1 MQDTNFNVKWAFT
14 VLFIALFVSMLGLG
28 VVSPLLSIYADD
40 LGATGIWL
48 GAIFS
53 GFNIAR
59 AIIMPVVGRLSD
71 RWGRRK
77 AFLIVGMVFFGLS
90 SIGYVLAST
99 ALHLFFG
106 RFLQGLGAG
115 MVLPISTAYIGD
127 ITPRGKEGLYTSII
141 SIARTLGWGCGPLL
155 SGFISEGYGIQLP
168 FYIMGGLAL
177 ISCLMLVTAL
187 PEYRH
192 IHTNSSTSSYREI
205 FRNKTVR
212 SLVLFRAI
220 NAIGTGN
227 LFSFFPLLADSLGAS
242 PTEIG
247 ILLSSRILTM
257 SLLQGLFG
265 ILVDRY
271 DKIKLIIISGAASAV
286 FMLLIPFAYTFIE
299 LLVVGILIGVAWAV
313 IMPAVT
319 ALGAE
324 HGRDSGMASVLSTIN
339 MGFSVG
345 MIIGPITSGFIQDTF
360 DLQSVFYFGG
370 LTAVGAVLIFYFLT
384 RNHQSPS

>member
-14 VLFIALFVSMLGLG
+14 VLFVALFVSMLGLG

-77 AFLIVGMVFFGLS
+77 AFLIVGMIFFGLS

-99 ALHLFFG
+99 ALHLFLG
-106 RFLQGLGAG
+106 RFLQGVGAG

-155 SGFISEGYGIQLP
+155 SGFISEGYGIQVP

-205 FRNKTVR
+205 LRNKTVR
-212 SLVLFRAI
+212 SLVLYRAI

-247 ILLSSRILTM
+247 VLLSSRILTM

-265 ILVDRY
+265 LLVDRY
-271 DKIKLIIISGAASAV
+271 DKIKLILISGAASAV

-339 MGFSVG
+339 MGFSIG
-345 MIIGPITSGFIQDTF
+345 MIIGPITSGFIQDTLN
-360 DLQSVFYFGG
+360 LQSVFYFGG
-370 LTAVGAVLIFYFLT
+370 LTAVGGVLIFYFLT
-384 RNHQSPS
+384 RNHQSLS

>member
-14 VLFIALFVSMLGLG
+14 VLFVALFVSMLGLG

-77 AFLIVGMVFFGLS
+77 AFLIVGMIFFGLS

-99 ALHLFFG
+99 ALHLFLG
-106 RFLQGLGAG
+106 RFLQGVGAG

-155 SGFISEGYGIQLP
+155 SGFISEGYGIQVP

-205 FRNKTVR
+205 LRNKTVR
-212 SLVLFRAI
+212 SLVLYRAI

-247 ILLSSRILTM
+247 VLLSSRILTM

-265 ILVDRY
+265 LLVDRY
-271 DKIKLIIISGAASAV
+271 DKIKLILISGAASAV

-339 MGFSVG
+339 MGFSIG
-345 MIIGPITSGFIQDTF
+345 MIIGPITSGFIQDTLN
-360 DLQSVFYFGG
+360 LQSVFYFGG
-370 LTAVGAVLIFYFLT
+370 LTAVGGVLIFYFLT
-384 RNHQSPS
+384 RNRQSPS

>member
-1 MQDTNFNVKWAFT
+1 MQDTNFNIKWAFS

-28 VVSPLLSIYADD
+28 VVSPLLSIYAND

-59 AIIMPVVGRLSD
+59 AIIMPIVGRLSD
-71 RWGRRK
+71 RWGRRRV
-77 AFLIVGMVFFGLS
+77 FLIVGMIFFGFS
-90 SIGYVLAST
+90 SLGYVLAST
-99 ALHLFFG
+99 ALHLFLG

-155 SGFISEGYGIQLP
+155 SGFIHEGYGLQVP

-177 ISCLMLVTAL
+177 VSCLLLFTAL
-187 PEYRH
+187 PEYPHVR
-192 IHTNSSTSSYREI
+192 NVSSTSSYREI
-205 FRNKTVR
+205 LRNKTIR
-212 SLVLFRAI
+212 SLVLYRAI

-247 ILLSSRILTM
+247 VLLSSRILIMT
-257 SLLQGLFG
+257 LLQGPFG
-265 ILVDRY
+265 ILVDRF
-271 DKIKLIIISGAASAV
+271 DKIKLILLSGGASAV
-286 FMLLIPFAYTFIE
+286 LMLLIPFAHSFIE
-299 LLVVGILIGVAWAV
+299 LLVLGVLIGVTWAV

-319 ALGAE
+319 ALAAE
-324 HGRDSGMASVLSTIN
+324 YGREIGMASVLSTVN
-339 MGFSVG
+339 MGFSIG
-345 MIIGPITSGFIQDTF
+345 MIIGPITSGAIQDTF
-360 DLQSVFYFGG
+360 DLPSVFYFGG
-370 LTAVGAVLIFYFLT
+370 STAVGGVLTFYLLV
-384 RNHQSPS
+384 RKR

>member
-1 MQDTNFNVKWAFT
+1 MQDTNFNIKWAFT

-127 ITPRGKEGLYTSII
+127 ITPHGKEGLYTSII

-177 ISCLMLVTAL
+177 ISCLLLVTAL

-192 IHTNSSTSSYREI
+192 IHTHSSTSSYREI
-205 FRNKTVR
+205 LRNKTVR
-212 SLVLFRAI
+212 SLVLYRAI

-247 ILLSSRILTM
+247 LLLSSRILTM

-271 DKIKLIIISGAASAV
+271 DKIKLILISGAASAV

-299 LLVVGILIGVAWAV
+299 LLVVGILIGVTWAV

-370 LTAVGAVLIFYFLT
+370 LTAFGGVLIFYFLT
-384 RNHQSPS
+384 RNHQSLS

>member
-1 MQDTNFNVKWAFT
+1 MQDTNFNTKWAFT

-28 VVSPLLSIYADD
+28 VVSPLLSIYAEE

-59 AIIMPVVGRLSD
+59 AIIMPIVGRLSD

-77 AFLIVGMVFFGLS
+77 AFLIVGMIFFGFS
-90 SIGYVLAST
+90 SLGYVLAST

-127 ITPRGKEGLYTSII
+127 ITPRGKEGLYTSVI
-141 SIARTLGWGCGPLL
+141 SIARTMGWGCGPLL
-155 SGFISEGYGIQLP
+155 SGFISEGYGAQVP

-177 ISCLMLVTAL
+177 VSCLLLFTAL
-187 PEYRH
+187 PEYPHVR
-192 IHTNSSTSSYREI
+192 NASSTSSYREI
-205 FRNKTVR
+205 LRNKTIR
-212 SLVLFRAI
+212 SLVLYRAI

-247 ILLSSRILTM
+247 VLLSSRILIMTV
-257 SLLQGLFG
+257 LQGPFG
-265 ILVDRY
+265 ILVDRF
-271 DKIKLIIISGAASAV
+271 DKIKLILLSGGASAV
-286 FMLLIPFAYTFIE
+286 FMLLIPFAHTFIE
-299 LLVVGILIGVAWAV
+299 LLVLGLLIGVTWAV

-324 HGRDSGMASVLSTIN
+324 YGRESGMASVLSTVN
-339 MGFSVG
+339 MGFSIG
-345 MIIGPITSGFIQDTF
+345 MIIGPITSGLIQDAF
-360 DLQSVFYFGG
+360 DLPSVFFFGG
-370 LTAVGAVLIFYFLT
+370 STAVGGVLIFYLLV
-384 RNHQSPS
+384 RKR

>member
-1 MQDTNFNVKWAFT
+1 MQDNNFNVKYAFT

-59 AIIMPVVGRLSD
+59 AIIMPIVGRLSD
-71 RWGRRK
+71 QWGRRK
-77 AFLIVGMVFFGLS
+77 AFLIVGMIFFGFS

-127 ITPRGKEGLYTSII
+127 ITPRGKEGLYTSVI

-155 SGFISEGYGIQLP
+155 SGFISEGYGIQIP

-177 ISCLMLVTAL
+177 VSCLLLFTAL
-187 PEYRH
+187 PEYPH
-192 IHTNSSTSSYREI
+192 IRNASATSSYREI
-205 FRNKTVR
+205 LRNKTIR
-212 SLVLFRAI
+212 SLVLYRAI

-247 ILLSSRILTM
+247 VLLSSRILIMT
-257 SLLQGLFG
+257 LLQGPFG
-265 ILVDRY
+265 VLVDRF
-271 DKIKLIIISGAASAV
+271 DKIKLILLSGGASAV
-286 FMLLIPFAYTFIE
+286 LMLLIPFAHTFME
-299 LLVVGILIGVAWAV
+299 LLVLGLLIGVTWAV

-319 ALGAE
+319 ALAAA
-324 HGRDSGMASVLSTIN
+324 HGRESGMASVLSTVN
-339 MGFSVG
+339 MGFSIG
-345 MIIGPITSGFIQDTF
+345 MIIGPITSGFIQDAF
-360 DLQSVFYFGG
+360 DLPSVFYFGG
-370 LTAVGAVLIFYFLT
+370 STAVGGVLIFYLLV
-384 RNHQSPS
+384 RNR

>member
-1 MQDTNFNVKWAFT
+1 MQDTNFDIKWAFT

-28 VVSPLLSIYADD
+28 VVSPLLSIYAEE

-59 AIIMPVVGRLSD
+59 AIVMPIVGRLSD

-77 AFLIVGMVFFGLS
+77 AFLIVGMIFFGFS
-90 SIGYVLAST
+90 SLGYVLAST
-99 ALHLFFG
+99 ALHLFIG

-127 ITPRGKEGLYTSII
+127 ITPRGKEGLYTSVI
-141 SIARTLGWGCGPLL
+141 SIARTMGWGCGPLL
-155 SGFISEGYGIQLP
+155 SGFISEGYGTQVP

-177 ISCLMLVTAL
+177 VSCLLLFTAL
-187 PEYRH
+187 PESPH
-192 IHTNSSTSSYREI
+192 AHNVSSTSSYREI
-205 FRNKTVR
+205 FRNKTIR
-212 SLVLFRAI
+212 SLVLYRAI

-227 LFSFFPLLADSLGAS
+227 LFSFFPLLAYSLGAS

-247 ILLSSRILTM
+247 VLLSSRILIMTV
-257 SLLQGLFG
+257 LQGPFG
-265 ILVDRY
+265 ILVDRF
-271 DKIKLIIISGAASAV
+271 DKIKLILLSGGASAV
-286 FMLLIPFAYTFIE
+286 FMLLIPFAHTFID
-299 LLVVGILIGVAWAV
+299 LLVLGLLIGVTWAV

-324 HGRDSGMASVLSTIN
+324 YGRESGMASVLSTVN
-339 MGFSVG
+339 MGFSIG
-345 MIIGPITSGFIQDTF
+345 MIIGPITSGLIQDAF
-360 DLQSVFYFGG
+360 DLPSVFFFGG
-370 LTAVGAVLIFYFLT
+370 STAVGGVLIFYLLV
-384 RNHQSPS
+384 RKH

>member
-1 MQDTNFNVKWAFT
+1 MQDTNFDIKWAFT

-28 VVSPLLSIYADD
+28 VVSPLLSIYADK

-59 AIIMPVVGRLSD
+59 AIVMPIVGRLSD

-77 AFLIVGMVFFGLS
+77 TFLIVGMIFFGFS
-90 SIGYVLAST
+90 SLGYVLAST
-99 ALHLFFG
+99 ALHLFIG

-127 ITPRGKEGLYTSII
+127 ITPRGKEGLYTSVI
-141 SIARTLGWGCGPLL
+141 SIARTMGWGVGPLL
-155 SGFISEGYGIQLP
+155 SGFISEGYGTQVP

-177 ISCLMLVTAL
+177 ASCLLLFTAL
-187 PEYRH
+187 PEYPHAR
-192 IHTNSSTSSYREI
+192 NVSSTSSYREI
-205 FRNKTVR
+205 LRNKTIR
-212 SLVLFRAI
+212 SLVLYRAI

-227 LFSFFPLLADSLGAS
+227 LFSFFPLLAASLGAS

-247 ILLSSRILTM
+247 VLLSSRILIMTV
-257 SLLQGLFG
+257 LQGPFG
-265 ILVDRY
+265 ILVDRF
-271 DKIKLIIISGAASAV
+271 DKIKLILLSGGASAV
-286 FMLLIPFAYTFIE
+286 FMLLIPFAHTFIE
-299 LLVVGILIGVAWAV
+299 LLVLGLLIGVTWAV

-324 HGRDSGMASVLSTIN
+324 YGRESGMASVLSTVN
-339 MGFSVG
+339 MGFSIG
-345 MIIGPITSGFIQDTF
+345 MIIGPITSGLIQDAF
-360 DLQSVFYFGG
+360 DLPSVFFFGG
-370 LTAVGAVLIFYFLT
+370 FTAVGGVLIFYLLV
-384 RNHQSPS
+384 RKR

>member
-1 MQDTNFNVKWAFT
+1 MQDTNFNIKWAFT

-28 VVSPLLSIYADD
+28 VVSPLLSIYAND

-59 AIIMPVVGRLSD
+59 AIIMPIVGRLSD
-71 RWGRRK
+71 RWGRRRV
-77 AFLIVGMVFFGLS
+77 FLIVGMIFFGFS
-90 SIGYVLAST
+90 SLGYVLAST
-99 ALHLFFG
+99 ALHLFLG

-141 SIARTLGWGCGPLL
+141 SIARTMGWGCGPLL
-155 SGFISEGYGIQLP
+155 SGFISEGYGLQVP

-177 ISCLMLVTAL
+177 VSCLLLFTAL
-187 PEYRH
+187 PEYPLVR
-192 IHTNSSTSSYREI
+192 NVSSTSSYREI
-205 FRNKTVR
+205 LRNKTIR
-212 SLVLFRAI
+212 SLVLYRAI

-247 ILLSSRILTM
+247 VLLSSRILIMT
-257 SLLQGLFG
+257 LLQGPFG
-265 ILVDRY
+265 ILVDRF
-271 DKIKLIIISGAASAV
+271 DKIKLILLSGGASAV
-286 FMLLIPFAYTFIE
+286 LMLLIPFAHTFIE
-299 LLVVGILIGVAWAV
+299 LLVLGVLIGVTWAV

-319 ALGAE
+319 ALAAE
-324 HGRDSGMASVLSTIN
+324 YGREIGMASVLSTVN
-339 MGFSVG
+339 MGFSIG
-345 MIIGPITSGFIQDTF
+345 MIIGPITSGAIQDTF
-360 DLQSVFYFGG
+360 DLPSVFHFGG
-370 LTAVGAVLIFYFLT
+370 STAVGGVLIFYLLV
-384 RNHQSPS
+384 RKR

>member
-1 MQDTNFNVKWAFT
+1 MHDNNFNVKYAFT

-59 AIIMPVVGRLSD
+59 AIIMPIVGRLSD

-77 AFLIVGMVFFGLS
+77 SFLIVGMIFFGFS

-127 ITPRGKEGLYTSII
+127 ITPRGKEGLYTSVI

-155 SGFISEGYGIQLP
+155 SGFISEGYGIQIP

-177 ISCLMLVTAL
+177 VSCLLLFTAL
-187 PEYRH
+187 PEYPH
-192 IHTNSSTSSYREI
+192 IRNASATSSYREI
-205 FRNKTVR
+205 LRNKTIR
-212 SLVLFRAI
+212 SLVLYRAI

-247 ILLSSRILTM
+247 VLLSSRILIMT
-257 SLLQGLFG
+257 LLQGPFG
-265 ILVDRY
+265 VLVDRF
-271 DKIKLIIISGAASAV
+271 DKIKLILLSGGASAV
-286 FMLLIPFAYTFIE
+286 LMLLIPFAHTFME
-299 LLVVGILIGVAWAV
+299 LLVLGLLIGVTWAV

-319 ALGAE
+319 ALAAA
-324 HGRDSGMASVLSTIN
+324 HGRESGMASVLSTVN
-339 MGFSVG
+339 MGFSIG
-345 MIIGPITSGFIQDTF
+345 MIVGPITSGFIQETF
-360 DLQSVFYFGG
+360 DLPSVFYFGG
-370 LTAVGAVLIFYFLT
+370 STAVGGVLIFYLLV
-384 RNHQSPS
+384 RNR